1 MHNEKHFNQSAFVR
15 DIVIGLSDG
24 LTVPFALAAGLSS
37 AVANTSMGNSIIITA
52 GIAEIIAGS
61 ISMGLGGYLA
71 GRTEIDYYNSELSR
85 EYREIKEFNDV
96 ERQEVKD
103 IFAQYGLSKES
114 QEIIVDEMVKDEDK
128 WVDFMMRYE
137 LGLEKPDADRAKKSA
152 FNIGGAYIV
161 GGVIPLMGYV
171 FTHTPKDGLLY
182 SSIITVLCLLVFGF
196 LKSKVT
202 GQNPWIGAIKV
213 TSIGVIAATAAYFIA
228 KFVSNM

>member
-1 MHNEKHFNQSAFVR
+1 MHKEKHFQQSEFVR

-37 AVANTSMGNSIIITA
+37 AVSNNTIIITA
-52 GIAEIIAGS
+52 GVAEIIAGS
-61 ISMGLGGYLA
+61 IAMGLGGYLA
-71 GRTEIDYYNSELSR
+71 GRTEIDHYNSELDR

-103 IFAQYGLSKES
+103 IFAQYGLSPES
-114 QEIIVDEMVKDEDK
+114 QEVIINEMVKDEDK

-137 LGLEKPDADRAKKSA
+137 LGLEKPDINRARKSA

-161 GGVIPLMGYV
+161 GGVIPLMGYIC
-171 FTHTPKDGLLY
+171 TQTPQDGLLY
-182 SSIITVLCLLVFGF
+182 SAILTVICLLTFGY
-196 LKSKVT
+196 LKSRVT
-202 GQNPWIGAIKV
+202 GQNPLTGALKV

-228 KFVSNM
+228 KIFSR

>member
-37 AVANTSMGNSIIITA
+37 ALANSSMGNSIIITA
-52 GIAEIIAGS
+52 GVAEIIAGS
-61 ISMGLGGYLA
+61 IAMGLGGYLA
-71 GRTEIDYYNSELSR
+71 GRTEIDHYNAELDR

-103 IFAQYGLSKES
+103 IFAQYGLSAES
-114 QEIIVDEMVKDEDK
+114 QEVIINEMVKDEDK

-171 FTHTPKDGLLY
+171 CTHTPKDGLLY

>member
-1 MHNEKHFNQSAFVR
+1 MHKEKHFQQSEFVR

-37 AVANTSMGNSIIITA
+37 AVHYNKIIITA

-61 ISMGLGGYLA
+61 IAMGLGGYLA
-71 GRTEIDYYNSELSR
+71 GRTEIDHYHSELDR

-103 IFAQYGLSKES
+103 IFAQYGLSAES
-114 QEIIVDEMVKDEDK
+114 QEVIINEMVKDEDK

-137 LGLEKPDADRAKKSA
+137 LGIEKPDIHRAKKSA

-161 GGVIPLMGYV
+161 GGVIPLMGYI
-171 FTHTPKDGLLY
+171 FTQTPNDGLLY
-182 SSIITVLCLLVFGF
+182 SAIITVVCLLTFGY
-196 LKSKVT
+196 LKSRVT
-202 GQNPWIGAIKV
+202 GQHPLSGALKV
-213 TSIGVIAATAAYFIA
+213 ASIGIIAATAAYFIA
-228 KFVSNM
+228 KIFSN

>member
-1 MHNEKHFNQSAFVR
+1 MHNEKHFQQSEFVQ

-37 AVANTSMGNSIIITA
+37 AVANTTMGNSIIITA

-61 ISMGLGGYLA
+61 IAMGLGGYLA
-71 GRTEIDYYNSELSR
+71 GRTEIDHYNSELGR
-85 EYREIKEFNDV
+85 EYMEIKEFNHV
-96 ERQEVKD
+96 ERQECMD

-114 QEIIVDEMVKDEDK
+114 QEILINEMVKDEDK
-128 WVDFMMRYE
+128 WVDFMMKFE
-137 LGLEKPDADRAKKSA
+137 LGLEKPDIARARKSA

-171 FTHTPKDGLLY
+171 LTHTPQDGLLY
-182 SSIITVLCLLVFGF
+182 SSIITVLCLMIFGF

-202 GQNPWIGAIKV
+202 GQNPWMGALKV

-228 KFVSNM
+228 KVVSH